1 MAEFVGID
9 PAGARRLIGS
19 MGDAVQRAKALR
31 GPLAASIVEAGP
43 DWPAGPGAETLDGVM
58 RFLDEARRDLTWR
71 TQTIER
77 IEGADASAG
86 GLRTAEFAFGDVSS
100 ARAAGTL
107 AGKKTLAAWQDY
119 LKDPSVDNWE
129 KVQATLGEG
138 RGKTSDGAYATGLLT
153 ALGAATFGAVFAAVS
168 ARNQNDPR
176 GYGPEN
182 LKEAGKDLKPLAEAF
197 ASADAAGTLPAG
209 LRDHVMDEFAIGDMA
224 ALLGLARQSRE
235 FVLRAGAKVLQYG
248 GNRDSGK
255 DWNTYWL
262 VKALGQD
269 ALTTQRFL
277 TTGDNAVL
285 LLRPEVVNGL
295 PGTDFEK
302 LLATALD
309 GALAPGAGD
318 AALRRDAWLN
328 VIDLYSRKNFWPA
341 LTEPSPVGEV
351 LAKHVSQ
358 YFPEI
363 INIWNRAQ
371 DVGGVTEEKEWRSVD
386 SKVIVGFFGGL
397 LQSSAAL
404 PSLKAGYGDFLRKI
418 DLGAEHPFGDAATE
432 AARKE
437 QRNRFY
443 GKAVSAGALASVL
456 FSGLHEADL
465 SQEKSD
471 KAVVEL
477 LTLPLDVLLAGAGGK
492 VVDGVISET
501 SLGKAIDIGEKNSL
515 KDAIE
520 GFLDG
525 DGAGDASELVDAFI
539 DAQVAA
545 FNVSRQSHGHQSL
558 GDSDLRELRTLF
570 AGQLTPVLK
579 SALAARGG

>member
-9 PAGARRLIGS
+9 PAGARRLISS
-19 MGDAVQRAKALR
+19 MGDAVQRAKVLR
-31 GPLAASIVEAGP
+31 GSLAVSIAEAGP

-58 RFLDEARRDLTWR
+58 RFLDEAQRDLTWR

-77 IEGADASAG
+77 VEGAVSAC
-86 GLRTAEFAFGDVSS
+86 GLRTTEFVFGDASS

-107 AGKKTLAAWQDY
+107 AGKKTLSAWQDY
-119 LKDPSVDNWE
+119 LQDPSVHNWE
-129 KVQATLGEG
+129 KVQAALREG
-138 RGKTSDGAYATGLLT
+138 QGKTSDPAYSTGLLT
-153 ALGAATFGAVFAAVS
+153 ALGAAAFGAVFTAVS
-168 ARNQNDPR
+168 AHNQNDPR
-176 GYGPEN
+176 GYSPEN
-182 LKEAGKDLKPLAEAF
+182 LGEAGKELKPLAEAF
-197 ASADAAGTLPAG
+197 ASADAAGTLPKG
-209 LRDHVMDEFAIGDMA
+209 LRDHVMDRFPIGDMA

-235 FVLRAGAKVLQYG
+235 FVLQAGARVLSCS

-269 ALTTQRFL
+269 AVMTQRFL
-277 TTGDNAVL
+277 TTGDNAAL

-318 AALRRDAWLN
+318 PALRRDAWLN

-341 LTEPSPVGEV
+341 LTDPSPVGEV

-363 INIWNRAQ
+363 IGVWNRVH

-386 SKVIVGFFGGL
+386 SRMIVSFFGGL
-397 LQSSAAL
+397 LQSSAVL
-404 PSLKAGYGDFLRKI
+404 LQLKAGYGDFLRKI

-432 AARKE
+432 SARKE
-437 QRNRFY
+437 QRSRFY
-443 GKAVSAGALASVL
+443 GKVVSAGGLASVL
-456 FSGLHEADL
+456 FSGLHESDL

-471 KAVVEL
+471 KALVEL
-477 LTLPLDVLLAGAGGK
+477 LTLPLDVFLAGAGGK
-492 VVDGVISET
+492 VVDGLVSET
-501 SLGKAIDIGEKNSL
+501 SLGKAIDIGQKNSL

-525 DGAGDASELVDAFI
+525 DGAGDASNLVDVFL

-545 FNVSRQSHGHQSL
+545 FNISRQDHGYQPL
-558 GDSDLRELRTLF
+558 GDSDLHELRTLF

-579 SALAARGG
+579 AALATRGG